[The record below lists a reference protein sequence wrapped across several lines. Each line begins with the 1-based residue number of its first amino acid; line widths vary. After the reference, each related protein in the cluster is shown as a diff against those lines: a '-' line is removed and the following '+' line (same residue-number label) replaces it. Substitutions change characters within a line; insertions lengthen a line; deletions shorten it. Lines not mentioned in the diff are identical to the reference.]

1 MNSTQDYEAV
11 SEECVMSNQ
20 TKVNVQQLT
29 IHALLI
35 AIICVISF
43 LPIKTLGL
51 EITLSMVPVAIGATL
66 YGAKT
71 GALLGGVF
79 GAVSFLQCLGF
90 SPFGAALLA
99 IDPLLTLV
107 VCLPSRMLAGFL
119 AGLAASA
126 VKKAGAQTLSRLAGA
141 VIAPILNTVFFMGTL
156 CLCFYNTELI
166 QGFCQTLGATNPLT
180 FILLFVGINGLVEI
194 IAGIVLAI
202 PLTNV
207 IAKITKR

>member
-1 MNSTQDYEAV
+1 
-11 SEECVMSNQ
+11 MSNK

-107 VCLPSRMLAGFL
+107 VCLPSRILAGFL

-126 VKKAGAQTLSRLAGA
+126 VKKAGKTDRAQTLSRLVGA